1 MTFGWINWC
10 VVAAVVLGT
19 TLLGHLLKGKST
31 GVEGF
36 FLGGRNLP
44 WWAVSASIMASQI
57 SAVTVIAVPGAIF
70 AQGGNLLFLQ
80 GTLLGFIVAKF
91 LMSWLFVKAYYER
104 QIYSPYDFIGN
115 RLGPGSAHLSRGLF
129 LGGAILGH
137 GVRLLTVAML
147 LGVVV
152 DMPIGQSV
160 LIMGVFAVIWT
171 LMGGIT
177 TVIWTDFILFCIILA
192 GAVVSLLVIIG
203 GLPMGIAEAVRELD
217 EAAKLKLIDVSTNPA
232 KTWTVW
238 TGLICFTIFELA
250 QNSVDQ
256 VITQRMMCC
265 RNYKE
270 ARKAVLGSLG
280 IVLFTLLL
288 AAVGLGVWLFYQHQ
302 KPDAAAIAFLAERPS
317 RAFPYFIM
325 HELPVGVSGLLI
337 AGIFAAGISTLDSAL
352 AALSETTV
360 NGIYRKW
367 VRPAATDDECMR
379 MSRIWVVVWGLILC
393 LLAYLAGKLVQ
404 NEGLLNLAY
413 KVPVLTYGPLLMIA
427 IFALSRRGSFR
438 SILTGAAASV
448 ASAMTLLILI
458 RRDVAHI
465 DEFWIYPVSCL
476 VFVAVTGV
484 TGGLKPVAER

>member
-1 MTFGWINWC
+1 
-10 VVAAVVLGT
+10 
-19 TLLGHLLKGKST
+19 
-31 GVEGF
+31 
-36 FLGGRNLP
+36 
-44 WWAVSASIMASQI
+44 
-57 SAVTVIAVPGAIF
+57 
-70 AQGGNLLFLQ
+70 
-80 GTLLGFIVAKF
+80 
-91 LMSWLFVKAYYER
+91 
-104 QIYSPYDFIGN
+104 
-115 RLGPGSAHLSRGLF
+115 
-129 LGGAILGH
+129 
-137 GVRLLTVAML
+137 
-147 LGVVV
+147 
-152 DMPIGQSV
+152 
-160 LIMGVFAVIWT
+160 
-171 LMGGIT
+171 
-177 TVIWTDFILFCIILA
+177 
-192 GAVVSLLVIIG
+192 
-203 GLPMGIAEAVRELD
+203 
-217 EAAKLKLIDVSTNPA
+217 LKLIDVSTNPA

-302 KPDAAAIAFLAERPS
+302 KPDAAAAAFLAEQPS

-325 HELPVGVSGLLI
+325 HELPLGVSGLLI

-427 IFALSRRGSFR
+427 LFALSRRGSFR
-438 SILTGAAASV
+438 SILSGAAASV

-465 DEFWIYPVSCL
+465 DEFWIYPISCL
-476 VFVAVTGV
+476 VFVVVAAIS
-484 TGGLKPVAER
+484 GGLKPVTER